1 MAKRIIAHKDNASGQ
16 LNVGISAATLTIP
29 LKSGEGALFPTT
41 YAGAATSGGSST
53 ALNDTGIGASG
64 IAVRD
69 IIENVT
75 DGSFAVV
82 TQVNTNDIVT
92 TPLIGGSDNTW
103 QSADVWAVNRFV
115 VTAIQ
120 YDTDGTTILKREK
133 MLIDSRSG
141 DNLTV
146 NASGRGYDGSSAQS
160 FLADDYVYQFAMA
173 ASFEGIYEAFKEL
186 AIQVDAL
193 IDEVDTKLD
202 ITNAQTHAVAT
213 SGSDAYVAA
222 YSPVI
227 SAYVDGMLL
236 TFEADVA
243 NAGTATFNAG
253 AGAYTIKKNFNQT
266 LATDD
271 IKVGQKVDVR
281 WDASN
286 SVWQMQSQIGNVPP
300 TGSDYNQYPF
310 TAGEALLQGDH
321 VGITA
326 ADTIK
331 RYSPTAIPATFDQM
345 FDLAGTF
352 DYATSARAGVLVSL
366 STSLKAFA
374 YNDQNSATPG
384 MGVIRIP
391 ITPSTGAVGTL
402 SGQVNIVSGF
412 TPPVTIDAVDMG
424 SNRVL
429 MVESKSNA
437 FSYVVA
443 DMSSSISLG
452 TSASID
458 TSNVEEGFCEYIS
471 DSHVLFFSRDSSSAS
486 IQFYKY
492 TASGT
497 TLTASSTGTVIT
509 LTGKTFYLK
518 GVRRFGTTNYF
529 LFLVQNDTDGTAQAI
544 IAEYNTGSSTFST
557 VGTVTNFGGGQDL
570 YNVSGA
576 QAVMANLDDTHIMV
590 RCATSITDGVTFLVS
605 RTNSTST
612 TPVFGTFNTYTGGS
626 NHGYSITK
634 GNARCAFACS
644 MNGTT
649 ATIQL
654 WEVNADGTDIVLRTS
669 TTLTD
674 APSNSTMESNGL
686 CAAFPVNPKRM
697 GFIGFDGGAD
707 DIGVGTGEYTLPPSA
722 GITAA
727 AIANGDSG
735 NVVTGGYCDDV
746 SGLTAAQRYYADLA
760 GLLTIVS
767 DGSPDKVG
775 CTKDATELII
785 KSW

>member
-92 TPLIGGSDNTW
+92 TPLIGGTDNTW
-103 QSADVWAVNRFV
+103 DSADVWRVNRFV

-173 ASFEGIYEAFKEL
+173 ASFDGVYEAFKEL

-236 TFEADVA
+236 SFEADVS
-243 NAGTATFNAG
+243 NTGTGTFNAG
-253 AGAYTIKKNFNQT
+253 AGAYTIKKNYDQT

-271 IKVGQKVDVR
+271 IKAGQKVDVR

-286 SVWQMQSQIGNVPP
+286 SVWQMQSQIGNIPP

-310 TAGEALLQGDH
+310 TAGEALSQGDH

-331 RYSPTAIPATFDQM
+331 RYSPTALPTTFDQTA
-345 FDLAGTF
+345 DLAGTF
-352 DYATSARAGVLVSL
+352 DYNNSARAGILVSL
-366 STSLKAFA
+366 STSLKAFIF
-374 YNDQNSATPG
+374 NDHNVGTPG
-384 MGVIRIP
+384 MAVARVP
-391 ITPSTGAVGTL
+391 ITPSSGAVGTL
-402 SGQVNIVSGF
+402 SAQNNIISGF
-412 TPPVTIDAVDMG
+412 TTPLTLDAVDMG

-429 MVESKSNA
+429 MVESKVNA
-437 FSYVVA
+437 FSYVVG
-443 DMSSSISLG
+443 DLSSSISLG

-458 TSNVEEGFCEYIS
+458 TSNVSEGFCEYIS
-471 DSHVLFFSRDSSSAS
+471 DSHVLFFSRDTSSAS

-557 VGTVTNFGGGQDL
+557 VGAVTNFGGGQDL
-570 YNVSGA
+570 YNVEGS
-576 QAVMANLDDTHIMV
+576 QAVMASLDDTHIIV
-590 RCATSITDGVTFLVS
+590 HAAVDTTNDITFLVS
-605 RTNSTST
+605 RANSTST
-612 TPVFGTFNTYTGGS
+612 TPVFGTFNSYVGGTS
-626 NHGYSITK
+626 HGYSITK
-634 GNARCAFACS
+634 GNARCAFTCA

-649 ATIQL
+649 ATIKL
-654 WEVNADGTDIVLRTS
+654 WEVNAAGTDLIERVS
-669 TTLTD
+669 TTLTT
-674 APSNSTMESNGL
+674 APANSTMESNGL

-697 GFIGFDGGAD
+697 GFIGFDDTAD

-746 SGLTAAQRYYADLA
+746 SSLTAAQRYYADIG
-760 GLLTIVS
+760 GLLTTDS
-767 DGSPDKVG
+767 SGSPDKVG
-775 CTKDATELII
+775 VTKDAAELII
-785 KSW
+785 KAW